1 MKISK
6 LNDWMQLLAAIGVLA
21 GIFLVAQE
29 LQQNN
34 VLAEAEMVNDIYKG
48 WETVYRSEY
57 ETDIQDVFIKSIEQP
72 DDLTQSEIMRVSA
85 YLSTIMNVYQRQ
97 ASMFFRYGLAYDPS
111 GDFGFIA
118 EYYFGGRFAR
128 AWLLENEDWLVTEP
142 QMFEILSREI
152 EARPVQTRYNYLERL
167 RSRM

>member
-1 MKISK
+1 MKILK

-21 GIFLVAQE
+21 GILLVAQE

-48 WETVYRSEY
+48 WEVIYMSEY
-57 ETDIQDVFIKSIEQP
+57 ESDILDVFIKSIEHP
-72 DDLTQSEIMRVSA
+72 DDLTQLEIMRVSQ
-85 YLSTIMNVYQRQ
+85 YLSTIMNLYARQ

-111 GDFGFIA
+111 DDYAWAA

-128 AWLLENEDWLVTEP
+128 TWFLENEDWLALEP

-152 EARPVQTRYNYLERL
+152 EATPVQTKFNYLERI
-167 RSRM
+167 RSRL